1 VPIAPSGAGGNSVET
16 KIDQGKGTGGGRS
29 PRGVRILRWIARIW
43 SLAVLV
49 AALLIVILPDRYA
62 VYPVPLTDWV
72 LLSFYWIAILG
83 LLIAWRWEAL
93 GGTLAIAAVF
103 GRAVAV
109 YVIRKVWPFDLSSLS
124 ILAVFILPGILYLVC
139 WGLSRHHKSEVPPEH
154 EAVQTD
160 GK

>member
-1 VPIAPSGAGGNSVET
+1 MET
-16 KIDQGKGTGGGRS
+16 KIGQSMRTGGGRGR
-29 PRGVRILRWIARIW
+29 RGAVRILRWIARIW
-43 SLAVLV
+43 SLVVLV
-49 AALLIVILPDRYA
+49 VALLIVILPDRYA

-93 GGTLAIAAVF
+93 GGALVIAAVL

-109 YVIRKVWPFDLSSLS
+109 YIIRGAWPFDFSSLS
-124 ILAVFILPGILYLVC
+124 ILAVVFVLPGILYLVC
-139 WGLSRHHKSEVPPEH
+139 WGMSRHHKSDASPEQ
-154 EAVQTD
+154 EAIRTG

>member
-1 VPIAPSGAGGNSVET
+1 MET
-16 KIDQGKGTGGGRS
+16 KIDQSMRTGGVKSRPG
-29 PRGVRILRWIARIW
+29 GVRILRWIARIW

-49 AALLIVILPDRYA
+49 VALLIVILPDRYA

-93 GGTLAIAAVF
+93 GGTLAITAVL
-103 GRAVAV
+103 GRSVAF
-109 YVIRKVWPFDLSSLS
+109 YIIRGVWPFDLSSLS
-124 ILAVFILPGILYLVC
+124 ILTVVFVLPGILYLVC
-139 WGLSRHHKSEVPPEH
+139 WRMSRHHKSDALPGQ
-154 EAVQTD
+154 EAVSTG